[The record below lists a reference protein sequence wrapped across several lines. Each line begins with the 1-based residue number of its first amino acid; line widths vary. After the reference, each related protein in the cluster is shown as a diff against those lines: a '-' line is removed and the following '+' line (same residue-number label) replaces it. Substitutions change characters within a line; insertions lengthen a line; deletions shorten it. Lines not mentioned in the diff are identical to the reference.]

1 MITSDRTVQARWV
14 KWSMGGGAV
23 LVIAFLFYLSFLNH
37 IAINEIGVAY
47 NSIGGKVW
55 VQGRPGWYVTA
66 PTVEVAVIPTVPLRV
81 TIPSEAKV
89 INTKIVRFNPKG
101 VDEFIRL
108 QGFSY
113 FSNQGIENIL
123 MGYAFSGQKYP
134 FLDVLQE
141 SGGENATSAPL
152 RQ

>member
-1 MITSDRTVQARWV
+1 MITSDRSVWARWV
-14 KWSMGGGAV
+14 KWSIGIGAFLV
-23 LVIAFLFYLSFLNH
+23 LVLLFYLSFLNH
-37 IAINEIGVAY
+37 VAINEIGVAY

-55 VQGRPGWYVTA
+55 VQDHPGWYITS
-66 PTVEVAVIPTVPLRV
+66 PTVQVAVIPTIPLRV

-113 FSNQGIENIL
+113 FSDQGIENIL

>member
-1 MITSDRTVQARWV
+1 MDRWL
-14 KWSMGGGAV
+14 KWTIAACVLVVAV
-23 LVIAFLFYLSFLNH
+23 LLFYIAFLNH
-37 IAINEIGVAY
+37 VAINEIGVAY

-55 VQGRPGWYVTA
+55 VQDRPGWYFTA
-66 PTVEVAVIPTVPLRV
+66 PTVEVAVIPTVPLKI

-89 INTKIVRFNPKG
+89 INTKIVRFNPRG

-134 FLDVLQE
+134 FMDILQE
-141 SGGENATSAPL
+141 SGGENATSPPL